1 MAGSDGKKAGKYP
14 RFSDFNT
21 HPAALEGEKISIT
34 QIVGREILITAYRV
48 LEGKFQTEKCLM
60 LQLELDGVQYVAF
73 SGSRI
78 LRDQLVEYEARL
90 PFFSTIKKINRFMT
104 LT

>member
-1 MAGSDGKKAGKYP
+1 MVDSDGKNGSKYP

-34 QIVGREILITAYRV
+34 QVVGREILITAYRV

-60 LQLELDGVQYVAF
+60 IQFELDGAQCVAF

-78 LRDQLVEYEARL
+78 LRDQLVEYESRL
-90 PFFSTIKKINRFMT
+90 PFFSTIKKINRYMT

>member
-1 MAGSDGKKAGKYP
+1 MPDSDKKDYGKYP

-34 QIVGREILITAYRV
+34 QVVGREILITAYRV
-48 LEGKFQTEKCLM
+48 LQGKFQTDKCLM
-60 LQLELDGVQYVAF
+60 IQFEMEGGLRVAF

-78 LRDQLVEYEARL
+78 LRDQLVEYESRL
-90 PFFSTIKKINRFMT
+90 PFLSTIKRINRYMT